1 MAQVPNYGG
10 PQVMPSILGYRPMST
25 EIPKVPEMDVQ
36 KPLAKA
42 SAKLD
47 DWYSK
52 FLAEQ
57 DDARVTE
64 ALTELRRK
72 AIDMESGEG
81 GWASQLGANALE
93 PDLDGKGLVERMD
106 SGLQDYGQEL
116 ASGLTARQ
124 QKMFGEKAQA
134 IYTASY
140 SGVSQHVYQQAIAQ
154 KKAAHEGAIA
164 QAVESGAAYAGK
176 PDMLA
181 QSAHAIHESADKL
194 AEFMGWTAENKAL
207 YIKKN
212 MSSMYMNGID
222 SLLAGS
228 DRNPAVAYQALGL
241 LRAHSKEMLGSDVA
255 RARQRI
261 NPIVQAHE
269 DRLKIERYT
278 AGLGSAGE
286 VLRGGLS
293 EAVQR
298 GVVTQDFVKTARG
311 YDALTSITSDGGHQS
326 VTTKEGAP
334 AEWKHGASQLTVE
347 QGMEAAKAANQP
359 WDPEAFKTDRNYN
372 DMLGV
377 ARYNDML
384 TEFADEH
391 MAMAGYI
398 TSKETVREAEKQAQE
413 KGGVWTDYLPEK
425 AQSTLKSAVA
435 NMRREKEI
443 VDEATG
449 SRVSAFSPQYAA
461 AAKTWPTPDQIRED
475 LRRTDPRA
483 AADPLYCDELVTK
496 AWALVNQKKQSYVQ
510 EQNNVK
516 AQISNILFKTH
527 GDLSQV
533 PQELMARLDVNEAA
547 EVQKL
552 AAHYQ
557 SDTFASDPRA
567 LGKLSDD
574 RFLVSMSE
582 DELTLYL
589 NQLNGKDRQRILTR
603 YFSLKQ
609 GSTYAADDEAARKRL
624 AAMGVVQDPFVISSE
639 TIERA
644 LKRNPEYVKLR
655 EQSPEIAALYMAQ
668 MQEVLSLDGQELG
681 KKLNEVEVNQRIY
694 AKMREITPISELLGS
709 TNKVASMLTM
719 DDLPNHGMT
728 DAYKVVEQ
736 TAEHWLKQ
744 IGQDRKP
751 TKQEM
756 QYVLT
761 KIMLGDQRLR
771 VMIPP
776 SVSFDEPLMK
786 KIDTAWKAKH
796 GNSPMPQVAR
806 LRYYLMA
813 RAGGQVGE
821 GSTGPSWLGHQ
832 TTYMYGFDD
841 GDN

>member
-1 MAQVPNYGG
+1 
-10 PQVMPSILGYRPMST
+10 
-25 EIPKVPEMDVQ
+25 
-36 KPLAKA
+36 
-42 SAKLD
+42 
-47 DWYSK
+47 
-52 FLAEQ
+52 
-57 DDARVTE
+57 
-64 ALTELRRK
+64 
-72 AIDMESGEG
+72 
-81 GWASQLGANALE
+81 
-93 PDLDGKGLVERMD
+93 
-106 SGLQDYGQEL
+106 
-116 ASGLTARQ
+116 
-124 QKMFGEKAQA
+124 
-134 IYTASY
+134 
-140 SGVSQHVYQQAIAQ
+140 
-154 KKAAHEGAIA
+154 
-164 QAVESGAAYAGK
+164 
-176 PDMLA
+176 
-181 QSAHAIHESADKL
+181 
-194 AEFMGWTAENKAL
+194 
-207 YIKKN
+207 
-212 MSSMYMNGID
+212 
-222 SLLAGS
+222 
-228 DRNPAVAYQALGL
+228 
-241 LRAHSKEMLGSDVA
+241 
-255 RARQRI
+255 
-261 NPIVQAHE
+261 
-269 DRLKIERYT
+269 
-278 AGLGSAGE
+278 
-286 VLRGGLS
+286 
-293 EAVQR
+293 
-298 GVVTQDFVKTARG
+298 
-311 YDALTSITSDGGHQS
+311 
-326 VTTKEGAP
+326 
-334 AEWKHGASQLTVE
+334 
-347 QGMEAAKAANQP
+347 MEAAKAANQP

-425 AQSTLKSAVA
+425 AQSMLKSAVA

-461 AAKTWPTPDQIRED
+461 AVKTWPTPDQIRED

-516 AQISNILFKTH
+516 AQISNVLFKTH

-533 PQELMARLDVNEAA
+533 PQDLLARLDVNEAA

-582 DELTLYL
+582 NELTLYL
-589 NQLNGKDRQRILTR
+589 NQLNGKDRHRMLTR

-609 GSTYAADDEAARKRL
+609 GATYEADDEAARKRL
-624 AAMGVVQDPFVISSE
+624 AAIGVTLDPYAISSE

-709 TNKVASMLTM
+709 SNKVASMLTV
-719 DDLPNHGMT
+719 DDLPNKGMT
-728 DAYKVVEQ
+728 DAYKVVEK
-736 TAEHWLKQ
+736 TAQNWLKQ

-751 TKQEM
+751 TKAEI

-761 KIMLGDQRLR
+761 KVMLGDQRLR

-776 SVSFDEPLMK
+776 NVSFDEPLMK
-786 KIDTAWKAKH
+786 KIDTAWREKH
-796 GNSPMPQVAR
+796 GNSPMPQATR

-813 RAGGQVGE
+813 RAGGELGE
-821 GSTGPSWLGHQ
+821 GDAGPSWYDKQQIEIGG
-832 TTYMYGFDD
+832 Y
-841 GDN
+841 

>member
-1 MAQVPNYGG
+1 MAQVSNYGG

-207 YIKKN
+207 YIKKKN

-222 SLLAGS
+222 ALLAGA
-228 DRNPAVAYQALGL
+228 DRNPTVAYQALGL

-269 DRLKIERYT
+269 DRLKIERYA
-278 AGLGSAGE
+278 AGLGGNGE

-293 EAVQR
+293 EAVKR

-311 YDALTSITSDGGHQS
+311 YEALISTMPGKGSQS
-326 VTTKEGAP
+326 FTTKEGAP

-359 WDPEAFKTDRNYN
+359 WDPEAFKADRNYN

-435 NMRREKEI
+435 NMRREREVIDK
-443 VDEATG
+443 ATG

-510 EQNNVK
+510 DQNNTK
-516 AQISNILFKTH
+516 AQISNILFQTN
-527 GDLSQV
+527 GDLSKV
-533 PQELMARLDVNEAA
+533 PQDLLARLDVNEAA

-589 NQLNGKDRQRILTR
+589 NQLNGKDRQRMLTR

-609 GSTYAADDEAARKRL
+609 GATYEADDEAARKRL
-624 AAMGVVQDPFVISSE
+624 AAIGVTLDPFVISSE

-655 EQSPEIAALYMAQ
+655 EESLDVANAYLAQ
-668 MQEVLSLDGQELG
+668 MQEVLSLQGQEMG
-681 KKLNEVEVNQRIY
+681 KKLNEIEVGQRINL
-694 AKMREITPISELLGS
+694 AMREITPISELLGS
-709 TNKVASMLTM
+709 SNKVASMLTV
-719 DDLPNHGMT
+719 DDLPNKGMT
-728 DAYKVVEQ
+728 DAYKVVEK
-736 TAEHWLKQ
+736 TAQNWLKQ

-751 TKQEM
+751 TKAEI

-761 KIMLGDQRLR
+761 KVMLGDQRLR

-776 SVSFDEPLMK
+776 NVSFDEPLMK
-786 KIDTAWKAKH
+786 KIDTAWREKH
-796 GNSPMPQVAR
+796 GNSPMPQATR

-813 RAGGQVGE
+813 RAGGELGE
-821 GSTGPSWLGHQ
+821 GDAGPSWYDKQQIEIGG
-832 TTYMYGFDD
+832 Y
-841 GDN
+841 